1 MHEQVEQTVEVL
13 ELEARHQA
21 VGRARAFVAA
31 LLDRW
36 GFATLGPDA
45 SLVTSELVSNAVIH
59 ARTPIELRVLPLA
72 DGLRIEVRDSTEYG
86 IAPAPAGQ
94 PLAARGLGL
103 QVVAKLAARWGV
115 DPVPDGKTVW
125 AELTTSHRT
134 GSPSAPELSVGPA
147 PLLLPDDWLEVRL
160 ADVPTRLLLQWEHHV
175 RDLMREFAIVSTHRR
190 SLDEVG
196 IEDPVELVVA
206 TLDRYWDTMRPSWAQ
221 ARPVEGER
229 PGHISFQVRL
239 PDTVV
244 ADGPRFLEA
253 LDAADDL
260 SRQGKLLTEP
270 PPEEVVAFRRWFVHA
285 LVRQIATRT
294 PEEERAPFPD

>member
-1 MHEQVEQTVEVL
+1 MHVETEQTVEVL
-13 ELEARHQA
+13 ELEAHHES

-31 LLDRW
+31 LIDRW
-36 GFATLGPDA
+36 RLTGLGPDA

-59 ARTPIELRVLPLA
+59 ARTPVELRVLPLA
-72 DGLRIEVRDSTEYG
+72 GGMRIEVRDSVEYG
-86 IAPAPAGQ
+86 ITPPQPGQ
-94 PLAARGLGL
+94 PLAPRGLGL
-103 QVVAKLAARWGV
+103 RVVATLSARWGV

-125 AELTTSHRT
+125 AELTTARRS
-134 GSPSAPELSVGPA
+134 GSATAPELSAAPA

-160 ADVPTRLLLQWEHHV
+160 ADVPTRLVLLWEHHV
-175 RDLMREFAIVSTHRR
+175 RDLMREFAIVSSHRR
-190 SLDEVG
+190 PLDQVG

-206 TLDRYWDTMRPSWAQ
+206 TLDRYWDMLRPAWAQ

-229 PGHISFQVRL
+229 PGHISFEVKL

-244 ADGPRFLEA
+244 TDGPRFLDA
-253 LDAADDL
+253 LDAADEL

-270 PPEEVVAFRRWFVHA
+270 AQEEVVTFRRWFVHA

-294 PEEERAPFPD
+294 PEEERAPFAD